1 MTNPKFKI
9 GQVVYGRSLWFAGA
23 FIPDIYTIRKSEVT
37 DEGKVLYYVKGKRC
51 AFEEEMFFATEEEAQ
66 LQEVKRFKIQK
77 KMELDALKE
86 LAEEVGMTN
95 DEVLAIE
102 AGVGI
107 QRKHKY
113 AVGQTVY
120 GHMDC
125 GAYNYKPETFVI
137 TNVCEE
143 MMDDEKFL
151 TYRVKGH
158 GMCTVLEEFLY
169 PTYKDALIA
178 DIARFK
184 RTTKA
189 EVRSIG
195 QRAITLGIE
204 SQVAELLPVNE
215 YQRLIGYNE

>member
-23 FIPDIYTIRKSEVT
+23 FIPDIYTIRKSEFT
-37 DEGKVLYYVKGKRC
+37 GEGKVLYYVKGKRC

-66 LQEVKRFKIQK
+66 LQEVKRFKIKK
-77 KMELDALKE
+77 KMELDALKK
-86 LAEEVGMTN
+86 LVEEVGMTN

-102 AGVGI
+102 AGVRTR
-107 QRKHKY
+107 RKHKY

-120 GHMDC
+120 GHMD
-125 GAYNYKPETFVI
+125 GGVYDYKPEKFLI
-137 TNVCEE
+137 TDVCEE
-143 MMDDEKFL
+143 TVDDEKIL
-151 TYRVKGH
+151 TYKVKGH

-169 PTYKDALIA
+169 PTFKDALIA

-184 RTTKA
+184 RTTKV

-204 SQVAELLPVNE
+204 SKVAELLPVNE
-215 YQRLIGYNE
+215 YQKLIGYDK